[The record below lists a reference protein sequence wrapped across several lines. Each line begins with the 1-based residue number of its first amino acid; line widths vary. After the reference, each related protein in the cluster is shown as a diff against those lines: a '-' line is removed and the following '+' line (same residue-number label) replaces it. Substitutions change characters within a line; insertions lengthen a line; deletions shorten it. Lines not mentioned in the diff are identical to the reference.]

1 MTRPP
6 DPTLEPTMP
15 DEPLDDDLP
24 LRPRR
29 RLLTP
34 VTGVLAGVLL
44 AGLGFIGGVE
54 VQKHQ
59 GATTASAVAGV
70 GARGLAGA
78 RSGAAGAGTGGGPAP
93 TAGTVAGTSGSVIY
107 VKDAS
112 GTTIRVRTTSASK
125 VTRTASSTAEG
136 IHPGDSVVV
145 LGATAKSGTVT
156 ADTIIAT
163 AKGAASGG
171 FRGGFYRAFGRP
183 GG

>member
-24 LRPRR
+24 PRPRR

-34 VTGVLAGVLL
+34 VTGVLAAVLL

-59 GATTASAVAGV
+59 GPATAGAVARGGFPGGGRF
-70 GARGLAGA
+70 GAPAG
-78 RSGAAGAGTGGGPAP
+78 GTGGGQGP
-93 TAGTVAGTSGSVIY
+93 TAGTVASTSGSVIY

-112 GTTIRVRTTSASK
+112 GTTVRVRTTSASK

-163 AKGAASGG
+163 AKGAAAGGFGGG
-171 FRGGFYRAFGRP
+171 FRRALGGA

>member
-6 DPTLEPTMP
+6 DPTPESTMP

-93 TAGTVAGTSGSVIY
+93 TAGTSGSVIY

-171 FRGGFYRAFGRP
+171 FRGGFSRAFGRP